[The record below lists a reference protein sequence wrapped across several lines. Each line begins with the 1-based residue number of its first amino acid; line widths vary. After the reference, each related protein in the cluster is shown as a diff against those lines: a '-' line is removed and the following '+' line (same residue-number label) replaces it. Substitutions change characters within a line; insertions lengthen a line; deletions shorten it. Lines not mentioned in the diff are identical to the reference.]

1 MGVIC
6 LITNCCLNSE
16 IIKSFQIDNEYS
28 EAMSNILN
36 YKEFQQKV
44 KSEWIN
50 DETILINMVIQ
61 CLTNCC
67 RSDNNEIIRTVLREK
82 KIISSCLTLTQ
93 ICRDDNLG
101 IRTSLLLAELLNDS
115 DLNATSIDVI
125 NDLINDYFTYLIRAF
140 NSTTQ
145 SYHHIDILLLLKG
158 LLLFCKNDIIQDL
171 ISKTDNIKILIE
183 MSIQYPIMYDILW
196 TLSFHSNIQIQLK
209 NDKAFVNTIKRLKD
223 DKTVSGILWNLGLEQ
238 DSINKKKHQ
247 KRSQPLSSGISRPVT
262 KSSSIFNEEV
272 GEENQSSLYQELTDV
287 EMKTDI
293 QSTSINSSVTFPGH
307 SPSPAAPPP
316 PPSSPAVLA
325 TNSSH
330 NFPRFRSRHPSAD
343 FEQAEFSPSTKKES
357 IQLETNVDNV
367 NVLNHKFDLMISYS
381 HSEKELCQRVKD
393 SLNTSGYRVWVDY
406 EQMSG
411 NMMDSMATA
420 IESTN
425 CILLFMSENYKRSNY
440 CRAEAQYAFKRNLI
454 IIPVLIQ
461 RSYKADG
468 WLGLIVGSLLYI
480 DFTKYEFQQA
490 YNMLIREIK
499 QAKHIITENTS
510 NEHITPIISSP
521 NIQKQYLNK
530 EVKKWTNTDIV
541 HWCEDYNLMIF
552 SKILSNFDGNS
563 LIQLHLLCKTNS
575 NQIIDLLQNDSK
587 KLGYDLSILELA
599 RFQSQL
605 EKIILEKDE
614 NRKKTTLS
622 IKSPTIST
630 SNRVSKTCLIL

>member
-44 KSEWIN
+44 KSKWIN

-67 RSDNNEIIRTVLREK
+67 RSDNNEMIRTVLREK
-82 KIISSCLTLTQ
+82 KIISNCLILTQ
-93 ICRDDNLG
+93 ICHDDNLG
-101 IRTSLLLAELLNDS
+101 MRTSLLLAELLNDS
-115 DLNATSIDVI
+115 DLNATSTDVI

-145 SYHHIDILLLLKG
+145 SYHHTDILLLLKG
-158 LLLFCKNDIIQDL
+158 LLLLCKNDIIQDL

-223 DKTVSGILWNLGLEQ
+223 DKAVS
-238 DSINKKKHQ
+238 
-247 KRSQPLSSGISRPVT
+247 
-262 KSSSIFNEEV
+262 
-272 GEENQSSLYQELTDV
+272 
-287 EMKTDI
+287 
-293 QSTSINSSVTFPGH
+293 
-307 SPSPAAPPP
+307 
-316 PPSSPAVLA
+316 
-325 TNSSH
+325 
-330 NFPRFRSRHPSAD
+330 
-343 FEQAEFSPSTKKES
+343 
-357 IQLETNVDNV
+357 
-367 NVLNHKFDLMISYS
+367 
-381 HSEKELCQRVKD
+381 
-393 SLNTSGYRVWVDY
+393 
-406 EQMSG
+406 
-411 NMMDSMATA
+411 
-420 IESTN
+420 
-425 CILLFMSENYKRSNY
+425 
-440 CRAEAQYAFKRNLI
+440 
-454 IIPVLIQ
+454 
-461 RSYKADG
+461 
-468 WLGLIVGSLLYI
+468 
-480 DFTKYEFQQA
+480 
-490 YNMLIREIK
+490 
-499 QAKHIITENTS
+499 AKHIITENIS

-521 NIQKQYLNK
+521 NIQKQYQNK

-541 HWCEDYNLMIF
+541 HWCEDYNLITF

-575 NQIIDLLQNDSK
+575 NQVIDLLQNDSK

-605 EKIILEKDE
+605 EKIIFEKDE